1 MSEEETPCDGTKDEL
16 AEMPGTPEA
25 GTASF
30 LANPNEF
37 TSVADVISIV
47 RVPWERRLQT
57 AAVASFVFALPF
69 TMACMLVSGLLL
81 MNPFTTFPMLIY
93 LVVIYNDTAQH
104 TGKRRSEWV
113 RGWKWWKHF
122 AAYFPM
128 SLRSDAKLNPDDKFV
143 FGYHPHGIIS
153 VGALATFG
161 TDGLDFSGV
170 FPGIDVHLV
179 TLPTN
184 FRVPFL
190 REIWLSLGICDSS
203 KKTFKSILSRGSGS
217 AIAVVVGGAAESL
230 ESAPGT
236 MELTLCN
243 RRGFVR
249 QAILYGACLVP
260 VVGFGETDV
269 FQTTQMP
276 AIKSIQ
282 ERLQKYMGFA
292 VPIFHGRGVFNKAF
306 GLLPFRRSVHVV
318 VGTPVDPAKLS
329 PLAKLAAE
337 KGEGWLCKDEQG
349 VKLVELVH
357 DAYMEELQ
365 KVYDRHKNVCY
376 PMRVKSMVIN

>member
-1 MSEEETPCDGTKDEL
+1 
-16 AEMPGTPEA
+16 
-25 GTASF
+25 
-30 LANPNEF
+30 
-37 TSVADVISIV
+37 
-47 RVPWERRLQT
+47 
-57 AAVASFVFALPF
+57 
-69 TMACMLVSGLLL
+69 
-81 MNPFTTFPMLIY
+81 
-93 LVVIYNDTAQH
+93 
-104 TGKRRSEWV
+104 
-113 RGWKWWKHF
+113 
-122 AAYFPM
+122 M
-128 SLRSDAKLNPDDKFV
+128 SLRSDVTLNPDKKYV

-161 TDGLDFSGV
+161 TDGLNFSRV
-170 FPGIDVHLV
+170 FQGIDVYLV

-230 ESAPGT
+230 DSAPGT

-249 QAILYGACLVP
+249 QAILYGACVVP
-260 VVGFGETDV
+260 AVGFGETDV

-276 AIKSIQ
+276 GVKLLQ
-282 ERLQKYMGFA
+282 ERAQKYMGFA

-306 GLLPFRRSVHVV
+306 GLLPFRRSVNVV
-318 VGTPVDPAKLS
+318 IGTPVDPEQIS

-337 KGEGWLCKDEQG
+337 KGEGWLCKDEEGIQ
-349 VKLVELVH
+349 LVELVH
-357 DAYMEELQ
+357 DAYMKELK

-376 PMRVKSMVIN
+376 PTRIKSMVIN